1 MTTGLRQRIERQVP
15 ADCGCYLLLMR
26 GARPQRLW
34 VGALGTM
41 ALSPGWLVYVGSA
54 CGPGGL
60 RARLARHARRRKP
73 RRWHIDWLRERV
85 ALQAV
90 CWRRGWRDESAW
102 ARRLAALPGATAPLP
117 GFGAS
122 DDPGQTHLWH
132 FPSRPALD
140 WAGHCVE

>member
-1 MTTGLRQRIERQVP
+1 MSTGLERRIRARVP
-15 ADCGCYLLLMR
+15 AECGCYLLLMR
-26 GARPQRLW
+26 VSRTQRLR
-34 VGALGTM
+34 VGALGM
-41 ALSPGWLVYVGSA
+41 MRVDPGWLVYVGSA

-90 CWRRGWRDESAW
+90 CWQVGWRDEAAW
-102 ARRLAALPGATAPLP
+102 ARRLGAMPGASAPLP

-122 DDPGQTHLWH
+122 DDPGNTHLWH
-132 FPSRPALD
+132 FRERPVLE